1 MDVGQPFFGAIPAF
15 MRKASGMLTILAIS
29 LIGSCLMPLIARLM
43 GRGAG
48 LFIALL
54 PLGLFAAF
62 IKLSPIVERGW
73 VWGEGRTWAPGVGL
87 DLTVRL
93 DGFSFLFCLL
103 ITGIGTLVVIYAG
116 GYLTNKS
123 RAERSRFFTLI
134 LLFMTAMLG
143 TVLADNLLLLAIFWE
158 ATSILSFL
166 LIGFDSRSAR
176 ARRAAVM
183 ALQVTAGGG
192 LALVAA
198 VVMIGQVLGTYSMG
212 AAIDRGGELV
222 ASPWGAPIVV
232 AVMIAAF
239 TKSAQ
244 FPFHFWLP
252 NAMQAPTPASAFLH
266 SATMVKLGIYLL
278 ARFEPVIAATAWG
291 RATLIVV
298 ACVTMIV
305 AAVQALR
312 AESFKAALAYS
323 TIASLGILVLL
334 VGLDGPT
341 ATVAMIGF
349 LLAHALYKAALFFCA
364 GSVLHATGVGS
375 LRALGGLAR
384 RMPMTAIACAGASLS
399 MAGIPPF
406 FGFITKEFLFQA
418 QIESSWES
426 VPIAI
431 AVLVNAVMV
440 GVAAVVTLRPFF
452 LRPAAP
458 ITLKHRESFSLGAP
472 PLLLALAGLF
482 ISLDPDWITRV
493 VIGPAVAAVYRR
505 PIEVD
510 VAVWHGVTPMLMLSG
525 VVVLVGVAIAYK
537 WRRIHTFLR
546 GSDRF
551 EQFGLERLWERSLR
565 GLLHTSVRMVAWT
578 EHGDLRM
585 VLGIVIATIAAI
597 AAWSLVAVG
606 APLRLPAD
614 HAMPHV
620 ADLLVAIAGVAGAIV
635 AARSRN
641 LLAAMLAVGLT
652 GFAVAIT
659 FMLNGA
665 PDLAITQFTVEA
677 LVVVLLT
684 AMLVAMPLVA
694 HRTRSG
700 AQRWIDWGLAVS
712 LAIVLLV
719 AMLDVAAI
727 DHPAAASDFFGRMSY
742 VAGRGHNVVNVILVD
757 FRAFDTLGETAVIAA
772 AALLGASL
780 LARRTTAPAPPRA
793 VHFSFAVAAGALF
806 RLMLAAS
813 VVILWRGH
821 DQPGGGF
828 VGGLAAALAFAI
840 LSLARGPASA
850 AATLRVS
857 PVTLVGAGL
866 AMAVLSGLPGMIGG
880 GAYLTHLWWEPDGLP
895 KLGTTIAFDLGVYM
909 VVLGAVLTFLF
920 GLQRETAK

>member
-1 MDVGQPFFGAIPAF
+1 
-15 MRKASGMLTILAIS
+15 MLVILALS
-29 LIGSCLMPLIARLM
+29 LVGSCLLPFVARIM

-48 LFIALL
+48 LVVAIL
-54 PLGLFAAF
+54 PLGLLAAF
-62 IKLSPIVERGW
+62 VRMAPVVERGW
-73 VWGEGRTWAPGVGL
+73 VQAETHRWAPAVGL
-87 DLTVRL
+87 DLTLRL

-103 ITGIGTLVVIYAG
+103 ITGIGALVVVYAG
-116 GYLTNKS
+116 GYLTLKS
-123 RAERSRFFTLI
+123 RAQRARFFTLI

-166 LIGFDSRSAR
+166 LIGFDGRSAR

-192 LALVAA
+192 LALLAA
-198 VVMIGQVLGTYSMG
+198 VVMIGHVLGSYSFSG
-212 AAIDRGGELV
+212 AIDRGAELV
-222 ASPWGAPIVV
+222 VSPWGAPIVV
-232 AVMIAAF
+232 AVMIAGF

-278 ARFEPVIAATAWG
+278 ARFEPTIAATGWG
-291 RATLIVV
+291 RTVMIVV
-298 ACVTMIV
+298 ACITMLV

-312 AESFKAALAYS
+312 AESFKAALAFS
-323 TIASLGILVLL
+323 TMASLGILVLL

-384 RMPMTAIACAGASLS
+384 RMPMTAIACTGASLS

-426 VPIAI
+426 VPIAV

-440 GVAAVVTLRPFF
+440 GVAAVVTLKPFF
-452 LRPAAP
+452 LRPAEP
-458 ITLKHRESFSLGAP
+458 VKLEHRESFSLGMP
-472 PLLLALAGLF
+472 PLLLALAGLT

-493 VIGPAVAAVYRR
+493 AVGPAVAAVYRR

-525 VVVLVGVAIAYK
+525 LVVLVGVAIAVF
-537 WRRIHTFLR
+537 WRRIHLYLR
-546 GSDRF
+546 SHDQFERF
-551 EQFGLERLWERSLR
+551 GVERMWERSLR
-565 GLLHTSVRMVAWT
+565 LLLRTSAGLVRWT

-585 VLGIVIATIAAI
+585 VLGTAI
-597 AAWSLVAVG
+597 AAMIAIVAWSVASVG
-606 APLRLPAD
+606 APLHLPSGDA
-614 HAMPHV
+614 PVRV
-620 ADLLVAIAGVAGAIV
+620 ADTLVALAGVAGAVV
-635 AARSRN
+635 AARARN
-641 LLAAMLAVGLT
+641 LLVAMLAVGLT

-659 FMLNGA
+659 FMTGGA

-677 LVVVLLT
+677 LIVVLLT
-684 AMLVAMPLVA
+684 ALLVVLPLDA
-694 HRTRSG
+694 PRTRSG
-700 AQRWIDWGLAVS
+700 RQRLVDWVLAGS
-712 LAIVLLV
+712 LALLLLV
-719 AMLDVAAI
+719 ALVDVAAI
-727 DHPAAASDFFGRMSY
+727 DHGAVPSDFFARMSY
-742 VAGRGHNVVNVILVD
+742 VAGKGHNVVNVILVD
-757 FRAFDTLGETAVIAA
+757 FRGFDTLGETTVIAA
-772 AALLGASL
+772 AALLATSL
-780 LARRTTAPAPPRA
+780 LARRTATPHAGEPVRA
-793 VHFSFAVAAGALF
+793 VHFSFAVAAAPLF
-806 RLMLAAS
+806 WLLLAAS

-828 VGGLAAALAFAI
+828 VGGLVAALAFAV
-840 LSLARGPASA
+840 LSLARGPAA
-850 AATLRVS
+850 AGHSLRVS
-857 PVTLVGAGL
+857 PRTLVGVGL
-866 AMAVLSGLPGMIGG
+866 ATALVSGLPGMIGG
-880 GAYLTHLWWEPDGLP
+880 RPYLTHLWWEPAGFP
-895 KLGTTIAFDLGVYM
+895 KLSTTMTFDLGVYL
-909 VVLGAVLTFLF
+909 VVLGAVLAFLF
-920 GLQRETAK
+920 GLQREATR

>member
-1 MDVGQPFFGAIPAF
+1 
-15 MRKASGMLTILAIS
+15 MLVILVLS
-29 LIGSCLMPLIARLM
+29 LVGSCLLPFVARIM

-48 LFIALL
+48 LVVAIL
-54 PLGLFAAF
+54 PLGLLAAF
-62 IKLSPIVERGW
+62 VRMAPVVERGW
-73 VWGEGRTWAPGVGL
+73 VQTETHRWAPAVGL
-87 DLTVRL
+87 DLTLRL

-103 ITGIGTLVVIYAG
+103 ITGIGALVVVYAG
-116 GYLTNKS
+116 GYLTLKS
-123 RAERSRFFTLI
+123 RAQRARFFTLI

-166 LIGFDSRSAR
+166 LIGFDGRSAR

-192 LALVAA
+192 LALLAA
-198 VVMIGQVLGTYSMG
+198 VVMIGHVLGSYSFSG
-212 AAIDRGGELV
+212 AIDRGAELV
-222 ASPWGAPIVV
+222 VSPWGAPIVV
-232 AVMIAAF
+232 AVMIAGF

-278 ARFEPVIAATAWG
+278 ARFEPTIAATGWG
-291 RATLIVV
+291 RTVMIVV
-298 ACVTMIV
+298 ACITMLV

-312 AESFKAALAYS
+312 AESFKAALAFS
-323 TIASLGILVLL
+323 TMASLGILVLL

-440 GVAAVVTLRPFF
+440 GVAAVVTLKPFF
-452 LRPAAP
+452 LRPAEP
-458 ITLKHRESFSLGAP
+458 VKLEHRESFSLGMP
-472 PLLLALAGLF
+472 PLLLALAGLT

-493 VIGPAVAAVYRR
+493 AVGPAVAAVYRR

-525 VVVLVGVAIAYK
+525 LVVLVGVAIAVF
-537 WRRIHTFLR
+537 WRRIHLYLR
-546 GSDRF
+546 SHDQFERF
-551 EQFGLERLWERSLR
+551 GIERMWERSLR
-565 GLLHTSVRMVAWT
+565 LLLRTSAGLVRWT

-585 VLGIVIATIAAI
+585 VLGTAIAAMIAI
-597 AAWSLVAVG
+597 AAWSVASVG
-606 APLRLPAD
+606 APLHLPSGDA
-614 HAMPHV
+614 PVRV
-620 ADLLVAIAGVAGAIV
+620 ADTLVALAGVAGAVV
-635 AARSRN
+635 AARARN
-641 LLAAMLAVGLT
+641 LLVAMLAVGLT

-659 FMLNGA
+659 FMTGGA

-677 LVVVLLT
+677 LIVVLLT
-684 AMLVAMPLVA
+684 ALLVVLPLDA
-694 HRTRSG
+694 PRTRSG
-700 AQRWIDWGLAVS
+700 RQRLVDWGLAGS
-712 LAIVLLV
+712 LALLLLV
-719 AMLDVAAI
+719 ALVDVAAI
-727 DHPAAASDFFGRMSY
+727 NHGAVPSDFFARMSY
-742 VAGRGHNVVNVILVD
+742 VAGKGHNVVNVILVD
-757 FRAFDTLGETAVIAA
+757 FRGFDTLGETTVIAA
-772 AALLGASL
+772 AALLAISL
-780 LARRTTAPAPPRA
+780 LARRTATPHAEKPVRA
-793 VHFSFAVAAGALF
+793 VHFSFAVAAAPLF
-806 RLMLAAS
+806 WLLLVGS

-828 VGGLAAALAFAI
+828 VGGLVAALAFAV
-840 LSLARGPASA
+840 LSLARGPAA
-850 AATLRVS
+850 AGHSLRMS
-857 PVTLVGAGL
+857 PRTLVGVGL
-866 AMAVLSGLPGMIGG
+866 ATALVSGLPGMIGG
-880 GAYLTHLWWEPDGLP
+880 RPYLTHLWWEPAGFL
-895 KLGTTIAFDLGVYM
+895 KLSTTMTFDFGVYL
-909 VVLGAVLTFLF
+909 VVLGAVLAFLF
-920 GLQRETAK
+920 GLQREATR

>member
-1 MDVGQPFFGAIPAF
+1 
-15 MRKASGMLTILAIS
+15 MLVILALSIV
-29 LIGSCLMPLIARLM
+29 GSCLLPLVARVM

-48 LFIALL
+48 LVMAVL
-54 PLGLFAAF
+54 PLGLLAAF
-62 IKLSPIVERGW
+62 VRMAPVVERGW
-73 VWGEGRTWAPGVGL
+73 VQAETHRWAPAVGL
-87 DLTVRL
+87 DLTLRL

-103 ITGIGTLVVIYAG
+103 ITGIGALVVIYAG
-116 GYLTNKS
+116 GYLTLKS
-123 RAERSRFFTLI
+123 RPQRARFFTLI
-134 LLFMTAMLG
+134 LLFMSAMLG

-192 LALVAA
+192 LALLAA
-198 VVMIGQVLGTYSMG
+198 VVMIGHVLGSYSFSG
-212 AAIDRGGELV
+212 AIDRGGELI
-222 ASPWGAPIVV
+222 ASPWGVPIVI
-232 AVMIAAF
+232 AVMIAGF

-278 ARFEPVIAATAWG
+278 ARFEPVIAATGWG
-291 RATLIVV
+291 RTVMIVV
-298 ACVTMIV
+298 ACLTMIV

-312 AESFKAALAYS
+312 AESFKAALAFS

-384 RMPMTAIACAGASLS
+384 RMPMTAIACTGASLS

-440 GVAAVVTLRPFF
+440 GVAAVVTLKPFF
-452 LRPAAP
+452 LRPAEPVAL
-458 ITLKHRESFSLGAP
+458 THRESFSLGAP
-472 PLLLALAGLF
+472 PLLLALAGLT

-493 VIGPAVAAVYRR
+493 AVGPAVAAVYRR

-525 VVVLVGVAIAYK
+525 LVVLVGVAIAVF
-537 WRRIHTFLR
+537 WRRIHLFLR
-546 GSDRF
+546 GHDQFERF
-551 EQFGLERLWERSLR
+551 GIERLWERSLR
-565 GLLHTSVRMVAWT
+565 QLLRTSAGLVRWT

-585 VLGIVIATIAAI
+585 VLGTAI
-597 AAWSLVAVG
+597 AAMIAIVAWSVASAG

-614 HAMPHV
+614 DAPV
-620 ADLLVAIAGVAGAIV
+620 RLADTLVALAAVAGAVV
-635 AARSRN
+635 AARARN
-641 LLAAMLAVGLT
+641 LLVAMLAVGLT

-659 FMLNGA
+659 FMTNGA

-677 LVVVLLT
+677 LIVVLLT
-684 AMLVAMPLVA
+684 AMLVTLPLDA
-694 HRTRSG
+694 PRTRSG
-700 AQRWIDWGLAVS
+700 RQRIVDAGLAGS
-712 LAIVLLV
+712 LALLLLV
-719 AMLDVAAI
+719 ALVDVAAI
-727 DHPAAASDFFGRMSY
+727 RHDAPASDFFARMSY
-742 VAGRGHNVVNVILVD
+742 VAGKGHNVVNVILVD
-757 FRAFDTLGETAVIAA
+757 FRGFDTLGETTVIAA
-772 AALLGASL
+772 AALLATSL
-780 LARRTTAPAPPRA
+780 LARRGAGRVEAPARG
-793 VHFSFAVAAGALF
+793 VHFSFAVAAAPLF
-806 RLMLAAS
+806 WLLLAGS

-828 VGGLAAALAFAI
+828 VGGLVAALAFAVM
-840 LSLARGPASA
+840 SLARGPAA
-850 AATLRVS
+850 AERSLRF
-857 PVTLVGAGL
+857 PPRALVGAGL
-866 AMAVLSGLPGMIGG
+866 AIALVSGLPGMAGG
-880 GAYLTHLWWEPDGLP
+880 RPYLTHLWWEPAGFP
-895 KLGTTIAFDLGVYM
+895 KLSTTMTFDLGVYL
-909 VVLGAVLTFLF
+909 VVLGAVLAFLF
-920 GLQRETAK
+920 GFQREAAR